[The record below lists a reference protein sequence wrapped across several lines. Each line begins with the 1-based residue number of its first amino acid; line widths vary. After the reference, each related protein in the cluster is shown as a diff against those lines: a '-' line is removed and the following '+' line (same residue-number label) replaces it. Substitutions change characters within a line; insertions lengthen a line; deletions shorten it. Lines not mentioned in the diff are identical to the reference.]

1 MKNFSTWLIVLF
13 MIMFW
18 VFRVIITLCSQ
29 LSIDLLGLQTY
40 NLNLEI
46 ILLFVTILCILLV
59 IKRNIIGSLLYL
71 LVYGSYF
78 GEHLFTT
85 IVPIL
90 QKSTT
95 MTMETSLNLFMDF
108 IAIILALFAL
118 FDTLLDKQRKANP
131 IDKKTDWYFNN
142 QKYDDELN
150 ARDKR
155 EDKNEYK
162 YY

>member
-1 MKNFSTWLIVLF
+1 
-13 MIMFW
+13 
-18 VFRVIITLCSQ
+18 
-29 LSIDLLGLQTY
+29 
-40 NLNLEI
+40 
-46 ILLFVTILCILLV
+46 
-59 IKRNIIGSLLYL
+59 
-71 LVYGSYF
+71 
-78 GEHLFTT
+78 
-85 IVPIL
+85 
-90 QKSTT
+90 